1 MIFLWIYYEITLIM
15 KNNVQ
20 TTEQAI
26 RNLNAALKGFQQ
38 SLINTTY
45 QARKAR
51 YAILSKQIG
60 MTVRNEN
67 QYSLALLGA
76 DQETIN
82 SNIPASVYE
91 LTISYGSAGRLKEA
105 YETLNNNKPITMKT
119 RIKKFLKRA
128 LDFIKKLPKGATYA
142 MNR

>member
-1 MIFLWIYYEITLIM
+1 MDIYYEITLIM
-15 KNNVQ
+15 ETNIEKITNAFADFNKAIKNLQKASV
-20 TTEQAI
+20 
-26 RNLNAALKGFQQ
+26 
-38 SLINTTY
+38 NTAY

-128 LDFIKKLPKGATYA
+128 LDFIKKLPEASAYA
-142 MNR
+142 IHR